1 MNSYAHAADVPF
13 AAYVGRVADFERKI
27 SEYNSEQVSRGFVE
41 RQPTTV
47 SSATP
52 PVYTVRS
59 GQALALLF
67 KFTHRDS
74 NDNLRPQNPEFFGCD
89 KIIRRIDGKVVQ
101 LKDMTGF
108 TWENELLSSDD
119 ADIRRRGML
128 GKFDPPLPGNEFS
141 TVTAIWQFSAQDIA
155 AYAADAAFSDD
166 ANQIAGK
173 VLEYLCFHSANDPTP
188 FIVLRLDATDVAAGE
203 TWDEKNARLKAERD
217 AAAAERADA
226 AQRQRG
232 ADKAGG
238 GDQGTAAA
246 PAAPP
251 RASDQRNLDAAAS
264 RDAANARAQAASD
277 ARNAAARERKAALEA
292 ARQARRNGDD

>member
-27 SEYNSEQVSRGFVE
+27 SEYNSEQVARGFLE
-41 RQPTTV
+41 RQPTAV

-119 ADIRRRGML
+119 PDIRRRGML
-128 GKFDPPLPGNEFS
+128 GKFEPPLPGNEFS
-141 TVTAIWQFSAQDIA
+141 AGHCRLCRGRGLLGRRQPDRRQDP
-155 AYAADAAFSDD
+155 
-166 ANQIAGK
+166 G
-173 VLEYLCFHSANDPTP
+173 VPTTRRHSSCCGWMRRTSRPAKPGT
-188 FIVLRLDATDVAAGE
+188 RRT
-203 TWDEKNARLKAERD
+203 RD
-217 AAAAERADA
+217 
-226 AQRQRG
+226 
-232 ADKAGG
+232 
-238 GDQGTAAA
+238 
-246 PAAPP
+246 
-251 RASDQRNLDAAAS
+251 
-264 RDAANARAQAASD
+264 
-277 ARNAAARERKAALEA
+277 
-292 ARQARRNGDD
+292 